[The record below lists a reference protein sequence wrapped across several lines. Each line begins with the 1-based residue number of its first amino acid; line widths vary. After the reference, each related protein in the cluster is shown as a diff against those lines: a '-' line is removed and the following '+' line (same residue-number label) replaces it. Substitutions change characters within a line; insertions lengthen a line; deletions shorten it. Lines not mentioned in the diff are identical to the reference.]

1 MVPEEEREK
10 VIMKKCVSIFLIVII
25 LSLTACGGDEP
36 TASNKAVS
44 CAKEAI
50 EIAEGYLA
58 YDIDYKEASERL
70 DELQEDME
78 YVSEMSNDEE
88 HYYADFSIRT
98 NLLGLST
105 ALISD
110 NHKSSDETYDKIQ
123 EIIDELQE
131 CIN

>member
-36 TASNKAVS
+36 TASSKAVS

-58 YDIDYKEASERL
+58 YDIDYKEASEQL
-70 DELQEDME
+70 DELYEDME
-78 YVSEMSNDEE
+78 YVSDMSHEDE
-88 HYYADFSIRT
+88 HYHGDFGIQCD
-98 NLLGLST
+98 LLALSS

-110 NHKSSDETYDKIQ
+110 NYDSSDETYDKIQ
-123 EIIDELQE
+123 EIIGNLKES
-131 CIN
+131 IK